1 MTNPY
6 SDPTLEALMADLES
20 EVVER
25 KESLRKA
32 PPGKDGP
39 IEDIRQAV
47 CAFAN
52 DVPGHNRPGVVFVGA
67 RDDGAPSGIPITD
80 RLLQRLADIKTD
92 GHTLP
97 PPTMSV
103 EKRVLAGHDVAVVTV
118 HPSDAPPVR
127 ARGRIWIRV
136 GPRRAVASAQDERI
150 LNERRRHR
158 DTPFDLRPLYRATLS
173 DLHIRRFEEDYLP
186 GALDPETLAAND
198 RTQEERLAAARMILS
213 VEDPVPTVVGM
224 LALGRSPQD
233 FLPGAYI
240 QFLRIEGTGLADSIR
255 DEARC
260 TGDVKKQLDR
270 LILKLDAHNR
280 TTVDITSGPREIR
293 RYLQAPDALRQIAY
307 NAIMHRTY
315 EGTNAPVRVTW
326 YDDRVEII
334 SPGGAYGAVTA
345 EEFGRPGL
353 ADYRNP
359 SLAEAMRVLG
369 IVQRFGVGIGIARDA
384 LSRNEQ
390 EAPEFE
396 VRPNYLRCT
405 IRARTD
411 RGVAADRMAR

>member
-1 MTNPY
+1 MTTPY
-6 SDPTLEALMADLES
+6 SDPALEAMMAALES
-20 EVVER
+20 ELVER

-39 IEDIRQAV
+39 IERIRQAV

-52 DVPGHNRPGVVFVGA
+52 DLPGHGRAGVVFVGTG
-67 RDDGAPSGIPITD
+67 DDGTPSGIPITD
-80 RLLQRLADIKTD
+80 RLLLRLADIKTD

-136 GPRRAVASAQDERI
+136 GPRRAIATAQDERI

-158 DTPFDLRPLYRATLS
+158 DAPFDLRPLYRATLS

-213 VEDPVPTVVGM
+213 VEDPVPTIVGM

-240 QFLRIEGTGLADSIR
+240 QFLRIEGTGLADPIR

-280 TTVDITSGPREIR
+280 TSVEITSGPREIR

-307 NAIMHRTY
+307 NAVMHRTY
-315 EGTNAPVRVTW
+315 EETNAPVRVTW
-326 YDDRVEII
+326 YNDRVEFT
-334 SPGGAYGAVTA
+334 SPGGAYGHVTA
-345 EEFGRPGL
+345 EDFGRPGL

-384 LSRNEQ
+384 LGRNEQ
-390 EAPEFE
+390 DAPEFE
-396 VRPNYLRCT
+396 VRPNYVRCV
-405 IRARTD
+405 IRARQMTT
-411 RGVAADRMAR
+411 A